1 MKCGHLDVG
10 TACVILAPERRTGNA
25 MKRLC
30 LMLGLAILT
39 MGAAHAQTSQQNRMA
54 ACNDAAKT
62 RQLAGDPRKAF
73 MSQCLSSG
81 VPAEPAPQLTQQQR
95 MKDCNAAAG
104 AGGYKGD
111 ARQAFMSD
119 CLKGGKTTAG
129 GKQTACTADADS
141 RKLAGA
147 ARTSFLTKCNAS

>member
-1 MKCGHLDVG
+1 MK
-10 TACVILAPERRTGNA
+10 
-25 MKRLC
+25 KLC
-30 LMLGLAILT
+30 LMLGLTLAVT
-39 MGAAHAQTSQQNRMA
+39 GAAHAQTNQQNRMA

-81 VPAEPAPQLTQQQR
+81 VPADAPAAQTTQQQR
-95 MKDCNAAAG
+95 MKDCNTAAA

-111 ARQAFMSD
+111 ARQSFMSS
-119 CLKGGKTTAG
+119 CLKGNATAGAG
-129 GKQTACTADADS
+129 GKQATCTADADA

-147 ARTSFLTKCNAS
+147 ARTSFMTKCTAT

>member
-1 MKCGHLDVG
+1 MK
-10 TACVILAPERRTGNA
+10 
-25 MKRLC
+25 KLC
-30 LMLGLAILT
+30 LLLGLTLSVT
-39 MGAAHAQTSQQNRMA
+39 MAAHAQTSQQNCMA

-81 VPAEPAPQLTQQQR
+81 VPADTPAPQTTQQQR
-95 MKDCNAAAG
+95 MKDCNTAAA

-111 ARQAFMSD
+111 ARQSFMSD

-129 GKQTACTADADS
+129 GKQTACTAEADS

-147 ARTSFLTKCNAS
+147 ARNSFLTDCNAS